1 VELEIEM
8 LENIR
13 AAHEAHAAECEQTPK
28 AILFHPGNHGLVGWD
43 EVLGL
48 PVLPDERVEPKRFR
62 LLCGSG
68 QGGYCIQGEV
78 FWDDEGRPYVLEPEI
93 EAA

>member
-1 VELEIEM
+1 M
-8 LENIR
+8 LENVR

-48 PVLPDERVEPKRFR
+48 PVLPDERVALKRFL

-68 QGGYCIQGEV
+68 QGGHCAEGDV
-78 FWDDEGRPYVLEPEI
+78 WWDAEGKPYVVIPAE